1 MGTQPN
7 GAGVEVMKNY
17 PNIAAAKKYQRK
29 GGLSNLTRAEV
40 RAYGETVLH
49 GIRQLQRRELS
60 HASTYGQPCPCA
72 SGTWESDGAKILEH
86 IKRQANAG

>member
-1 MGTQPN
+1 MT
-7 GAGVEVMKNY
+7 NY
-17 PNIAAAKKYQRK
+17 PNIPAAKKYQRK
-29 GGLSNLTRAEV
+29 AAHGLSELTRAEV

-60 HASTYGQPCPCA
+60 KASTYGQLCPCA

-86 IKRQANAG
+86 VRRSNAG